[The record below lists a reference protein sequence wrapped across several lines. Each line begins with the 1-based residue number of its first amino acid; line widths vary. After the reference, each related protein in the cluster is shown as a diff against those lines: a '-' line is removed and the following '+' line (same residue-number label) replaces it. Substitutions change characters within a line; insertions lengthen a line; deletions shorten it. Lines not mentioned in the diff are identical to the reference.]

1 MATATTALIT
11 AEEYLRMTDLEGP
24 TELVRGEIEVLN
36 QPTPRHG
43 KVCNKVGRVIGNF
56 VEDLDLGHVVSNDGG
71 IITERNPDTVR
82 GGDVWFVSYQKVP
95 RGADDDQYF
104 AVPPDLVI
112 EVLSKSDRWPR
123 VLQKVAEYLNVGVPV
138 VCVLD
143 SRDKTARLYFAD
155 APEIVL
161 TRNDDLTFPNQLP
174 GFSVRVGELFE

>member
-11 AEEYLRMTDLEGP
+11 AEEYLRMTDIDGP

-43 KVCNKVGRVIGNF
+43 KVCNKIGRVLGNF
-56 VEDLDLGHVVSNDGG
+56 VDEHDLGHVISNDGG

-82 GGDVWFVSYQKVP
+82 GGDVWFISYQKAP
-95 RGADDDQYF
+95 RGGLDDGYLS
-104 AVPPDLVI
+104 APPDIVV

-143 SRDKTARLYFAD
+143 SRNRTARLYFAD

-161 TRNDDLTFPNQLP
+161 SRDDELTFPNQLP
-174 GFSVRVGELFE
+174 GFSVRVGDLFE